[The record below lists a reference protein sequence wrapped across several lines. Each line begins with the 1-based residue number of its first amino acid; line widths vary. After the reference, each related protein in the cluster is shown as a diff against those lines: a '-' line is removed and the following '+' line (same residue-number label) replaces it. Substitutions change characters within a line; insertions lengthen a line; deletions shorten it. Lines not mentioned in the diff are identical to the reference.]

1 MGKQVFEFFI
11 YTLLKWSI
19 EKVKISEGEEDIDL
33 FFQKQFTFSFTY
45 VILYVFQADFL
56 KRLDLIL
63 SERELNS
70 IIYEF

>member
-1 MGKQVFEFFI
+1 MGKQVFEFSI
-11 YTLLKWSI
+11 YMLLKWSI
-19 EKVKISEGEEDIDL
+19 EKVKVSEGEEDIDL

>member
-1 MGKQVFEFFI
+1 MGEQVFEFFI

>member
-1 MGKQVFEFFI
+1 MGEQVFEFFI

-19 EKVKISEGEEDIDL
+19 AKVKISEGEEDIDL